1 MITGMVLGFWL
12 CFMPSEHV
20 EDRRG
25 ERYWQPRTVAEAI
38 EMGRRSAPTVIF
50 GSPYTTSELAA
61 KLGVHDI
68 R

>member
-12 CFMPSEHV
+12 CFPPSAHM

-25 ERYWQPRTVAEAI
+25 ERHWQPRTVAEAV
-38 EMGRRSAPTVIF
+38 EMGRRSIPTVVF
-50 GSPYTTSELAA
+50 GGPYTNSELAA